1 MAAAASSAGILATM
15 GRLSSSHGHVMVLV
29 AVLGAVVASASA
41 IDISHLEGHRQYT
54 KRSGEFFVYFFLS
67 LFGVLRPRAWFSVLE
82 EWSPVLKGWSPPFSV
97 LKEWSPVLRSRL
109 GPSRPNP
116 SISRTPPFLSPA
128 SLPLFLP
135 LRRPAPR
142 GASVPSLLP
151 FAQSI
156 RGAERESAV

>member
-82 EWSPVLKGWSPPFSV
+82 EWSPVLK
-97 LKEWSPVLRSRL
+97 EWSPVLRSRL

>member
-82 EWSPVLKGWSPPFSV
+82 EWSPRSQSLRNGPPSSVLDSVPPALTPLSGVPLPFSPPPPFPSS
-97 LKEWSPVLRSRL
+97 SPCEDPRREEQVFLRSC
-109 GPSRPNP
+109 PSPN
-116 SISRTPPFLSPA
+116 R
-128 SLPLFLP
+128 
-135 LRRPAPR
+135 
-142 GASVPSLLP
+142 
-151 FAQSI
+151 
-156 RGAERESAV
+156 

>member
-82 EWSPVLKGWSPPFSV
+82 EWFPVLKGWSPRSPSLRDGPPSSVLDSVPPALTPLSRVPLPFSPPPPFPSS
-97 LKEWSPVLRSRL
+97 SPCEDPRREEQVFLRSC
-109 GPSRPNP
+109 PSPN
-116 SISRTPPFLSPA
+116 R
-128 SLPLFLP
+128 
-135 LRRPAPR
+135 
-142 GASVPSLLP
+142 
-151 FAQSI
+151 
-156 RGAERESAV
+156 